1 MRIQTWDFNYPD
13 IDWKNDTCDK
23 NVNHKAS
30 KFLECVHKNYLSQ
43 LITEPTHY
51 RGTQTPTLV
60 DVVLTNESDFIY
72 DLELHAPF
80 GKSHHSVVCFA
91 LNTCHAK
98 TLQNPVTKY

>member
-1 MRIQTWDFNYPD
+1 MIFYKKKIVLVGDFNYPD

-60 DVVLTNESDFIY
+60 DVVLTNESDFR
-72 DLELHAPF
+72 L
-80 GKSHHSVVCFA
+80 A
-91 LNTCHAK
+91 LSQRFT
-98 TLQNPVTKY
+98 